1 MRETGIVVSAAG
13 ELVKVQM
20 SRGERCEGCHAC
32 HAVGSSL
39 MEVEAH
45 NELGAK
51 VGDVV
56 EIYVEPAKLLGHSFI
71 LFIFPILMMIA
82 GYFIVD
88 YISGGSS
95 TSSEGY
101 GILGAFSF
109 LLLSLLMIK
118 LYDLFLGRDRRAPV
132 RVTGFA
138 GTTTDSEKLNQG

>member
-20 SRGERCEGCHAC
+20 SGGERCKGCNAC
-32 HAVGSSL
+32 HAVGSNL

-45 NELGAK
+45 NGLGAK

-56 EIYVEPAKLLGHSFI
+56 EIYVEPARLVGHSFI

-82 GYFIVD
+82 GYFIMG
-88 YISGGSS
+88 YMTGGSS
-95 TSSEGY
+95 TSGEGY
-101 GILGAFSF
+101 GILGAFAF
-109 LLLSLLMIK
+109 LFLSLLMIK
-118 LYDLFLGRDRRAPV
+118 LYDLFLGRDRQAAV

-138 GTTTDSEKLNQG
+138 GTTIDSEKLNQG